1 MERAQAARLLGV
13 PEDAEPALI
22 RRAYRAW
29 VRLAHPDAGG
39 DPEHFAR
46 LTHARRTLLRPGVFE
61 PRPMP
66 APPPR
71 APLSV
76 MAHPP
81 RRPALHLLGAAV
93 SIAAVALP
101 LAGVGSVLAAVI
113 AGCAAAAWAWLTARA
128 CLRPGADAGHRI
140 TLLTLIWLPVAVAQ
154 VACSAVL
161 GTAIIETL
169 PVLVLPF
176 VAVIASVNAGAG
188 LWRPLH

>member
-22 RRAYRAW
+22 RRAYRTWA
-29 VRLAHPDAGG
+29 RLAHPDAGG

-76 MAHPP
+76 MARPP
-81 RRPALHLLGAAV
+81 RHPALHLLGAALCIAVVVLSLVGV
-93 SIAAVALP
+93 SAVLVAL
-101 LAGVGSVLAAVI
+101 S

-140 TLLTLIWLPVAVAQ
+140 TLLTLIWLPVAAAQ
-154 VACSAVL
+154 VVCSAIL
-161 GTAIIETL
+161 GTAIVETL

-176 VAVIASVNAGAG
+176 VALIASVNAGAG
-188 LWRPLH
+188 LWRPLR